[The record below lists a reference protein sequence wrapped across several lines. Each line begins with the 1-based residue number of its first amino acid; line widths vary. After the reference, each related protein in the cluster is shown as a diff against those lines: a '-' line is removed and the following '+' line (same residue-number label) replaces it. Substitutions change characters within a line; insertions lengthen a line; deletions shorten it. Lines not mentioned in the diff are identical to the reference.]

1 MEYEYDYNDFPLAY
15 LITLRTYGTWL
26 HGEEK
31 LSVDRHGFN
40 VYKTPRRESNVKLQ
54 NLMFQNLKQ
63 KPFLFDE
70 YARKITESTIN
81 EVCEH
86 RKYILQALNVRSNH
100 IHAVVS
106 AQVKPKLIIEA
117 FKSYSTRNLRK
128 ELIIDSDK
136 KIWTRGRSRRYLW
149 KPRHV
154 ALAVEY
160 VLYGQGEIIP
170 DIIDCPEIDD

>member
-1 MEYEYDYNDFPLAY
+1 MNYEYDDNEFPLAY

-40 VYKTPRRESNVKLQ
+40 IYRTPRREVNANLK
-54 NLMFQNLKQ
+54 NLMLQTSKQ

-70 YARKITESTIN
+70 NCRKNVKSTIT
-81 EVCEH
+81 EVCEN
-86 RKYILQALNVRSNH
+86 RGYELLAINVRSNH

-117 FKSYSTRNLRK
+117 FKSYSTGRLRENL
-128 ELIIDSDK
+128 LIGRETK
-136 KIWTRGRSRRYLW
+136 VWARGKSRRYLW
-149 KPRHV
+149 KPQHV
-154 ALAVEY
+154 SLAIEY
-160 VLYGQGEIIP
+160 VLYGQDDVIP
-170 DIIDCPEIDD
+170 DISDCLEFDG